1 MAKRDLELQSDE
13 ALVTAFVETGDQSPL
28 EVLLARHES
37 RVFGLAYRILGNR
50 SDALDAT
57 QDVFLTVFRR
67 SSSFRHQAAFSTW
80 LYRLTT
86 NACHDIGRR
95 KSRTPVP
102 VETLPAE
109 PAGSQGGTEDR
120 LVVEQALRGLPEDQ
134 RVPIVMRDL
143 YGMAYEEIAAATG
156 SPIGTVKSRIA
167 RGRMRLIELLEVSEG
182 REPGGG
188 PGRLTG
194 KE

>member
-13 ALVTAFVETGDQSPL
+13 ALVTAFVETGDQAPL

-37 RVFGLAYRILGNR
+37 QVFGLAYRILGNR

-102 VETLPAE
+102 VERLPAE
-109 PAGSQGGTEDR
+109 PAGAQGDSEDR
-120 LVVEQALRGLPEDQ
+120 LVVEQALRRLPEDQ

-143 YGMAYEEIAAATG
+143 YGMTYEEIAATTG

-182 REPGGG
+182 REPGSG